1 MNAGHEKNILAE
13 NANGFNALSDP
24 IGQDS
29 ALMDI
34 AARVER
40 ALLPVQPAPAFRAR
54 LHDGLTMAAQ
64 HRQVHQMLTA
74 KRNEPTW
81 GWIIGAAALGSAAGV
96 IAVVL
101 RSRTQT
107 PKTSVPAQMQN

>member
-1 MNAGHEKNILAE
+1 MNAEQGENVLAD
-13 NANGFNALSDP
+13 NADEFDARR
-24 IGQDS
+24 DS
-29 ALMDI
+29 IDHDAALMDI
-34 AARVER
+34 AARFER
-40 ALLPVQPAPAFRAR
+40 ALPPVQPAPAFRAR
-54 LHDGLTMAAQ
+54 LRDGLTMAAQ

-74 KRNEPTW
+74 KRTEPTW

-107 PKTSVPAQMQN
+107 PKTSVSAPMQN